1 MLENTILKMT
11 INKHPMEI
19 AVDWPESVEDAR
31 KAYGDRGLLEI
42 IHSGLE
48 KQYRAFL
55 IRTFAKLVK
64 DNPKMDAKDLVAE
77 AEVSAEKWTPP
88 GPLPPSQ
95 ADIVFDQIKALPAQD
110 RIRAL
115 TQSFM
120 VLTPE
125 EQVAWGNS
133 VKQAQA
139 LASVKQLEQVAEPE
153 PVQAEIDDPTAPD
166 EEVIEG
172 GEA

>member
-1 MLENTILKMT
+1 MTQRTLEMT
-11 INKHPMEI
+11 IHKHPMEI
-19 AVDWPESVEDAR
+19 AVEWPESVEDAR
-31 KAYGDRGLLEI
+31 TAYSDRGLLEI

-55 IRTFAKLVK
+55 VRTFAKLVK
-64 DNPKMDAKDLVAE
+64 DNPKMDVRDLVGM

-95 ADIVFDQIKALPAQD
+95 ADIVFDQIKALPAQE

-120 VLTPE
+120 VLTPA

-153 PVQAEIDDPTAPD
+153 PVQAEIDDPTAP
-166 EEVIEG
+166 EEDIMEVG
-172 GEA
+172 GAA